1 MIGGPTALHWLSCT
15 NGAYATTTTTVAAAA
30 AATPKS
36 VDTKGPLPLT
46 PPPPPPPP
54 PAAAA
59 SNTNLVELFIN
70 GKPVK
75 IEAGSAVIQAC
86 ALAGED
92 IPRFCYHERLAV
104 AGNCRMCLVEVEK
117 SPKPVVSC
125 AMPVMPGM
133 KVWTK
138 TPLVK
143 RAREG
148 VMEFLLAN
156 HPLDCPI
163 CDQGGECDLQ
173 DQSMAFG
180 SDRGRYHEDV
190 GKRAVEDKNL
200 GPLVK
205 TTMTRCIHCTRCV
218 RFAVDVAGM
227 DELGTSGRGADM
239 QIGTYVEKTLSSEM
253 SGNIIDLCPVGA
265 LTSKPYAFTARPWE
279 LKKTESIDV
288 MDAVG
293 SHIRIDSR
301 GSAVMRVLP
310 RLNEAINEEWLA
322 DKSRFAYDGLRRQ
335 RLESPL
341 LRMADGKYASLP
353 WDKALGLLSSRVQG
367 LSGSE
372 LVAYAGAMADVE
384 SMLTLKDLFHHL
396 NSAQLYLD
404 RPLNHMAFN
413 SSLADIRANYLF
425 NSTISAIERADCILL
440 IGTNPRHEA
449 ALLNARIR
457 KAYVQ
462 SGVQVGL
469 IGDMPALNY
478 PVTHLGT
485 GPKALMELIKGKGGS
500 KSPLAEFLAAMK
512 SAQRPM
518 VIVGSAIFERSDAD
532 AVVASVNALCGKL
545 SDVLFQP
552 DWNGYNVLQREAS
565 RVGALDIG
573 FLPSH
578 QPWLPKASSTLS
590 SSLSLAKF
598 VYLLHADDVPASSLP
613 PNAFIVY
620 QGTHGDQGAQVADLI
635 LPGAAYTEKDCTFV
649 NLEGRP
655 QRTKAA
661 VPCPAGAREDWQI
674 LRAFAEVLGVPLPY
688 SDLFSMRQRMYEV
701 APHLLQTELVQ
712 ASSLPMSMSPMALGL
727 KATTFAKMNMEED
740 VFRLPIEDYYMT
752 DPISRNS
759 LIMSKCSKAYTKGE
773 QVNDMP

>member
-1 MIGGPTALHWLSCT
+1 
-15 NGAYATTTTTVAAAA
+15 
-30 AATPKS
+30 
-36 VDTKGPLPLT
+36 
-46 PPPPPPPP
+46 
-54 PAAAA
+54 
-59 SNTNLVELFIN
+59 
-70 GKPVK
+70 
-75 IEAGSAVIQAC
+75 
-86 ALAGED
+86 
-92 IPRFCYHERLAV
+92 
-104 AGNCRMCLVEVEK
+104 
-117 SPKPVVSC
+117 
-125 AMPVMPGM
+125 
-133 KVWTK
+133 
-138 TPLVK
+138 
-143 RAREG
+143 
-148 VMEFLLAN
+148 MEFLLAN
-156 HPLDCPI
+156 HPLDCVI

-180 SDRGRYHEDV
+180 SDRGRFNEDI

-301 GSAVMRVLP
+301 GSVVMRVLP

-341 LRMADGKYASLP
+341 LRMADGKYAVLP
-353 WDKALGLLSSRVQG
+353 WDKALGLLSSRAQG
-367 LSGSE
+367 LSGSDF
-372 LVAYAGAMADVE
+372 VAYAGALADVE
-384 SMLTLKDLFHHL
+384 SMLALKDLFHHL
-396 NSAQLYLD
+396 NSTRLYLD

-425 NSTISAIERADCILL
+425 NSTISAIEESDCILL

-449 ALLNARIR
+449 AILNARIR

-462 SGVQVGL
+462 KGTQIGL
-469 IGDMPALNY
+469 IGELPVLNY
-478 PVTHLGT
+478 PVAHLGS
-485 GPKALMELIKGKGGS
+485 GPKALTDLVKGKGTQS
-500 KSPLAEFLAAMK
+500 LTDFFNLMK
-512 SAQRPM
+512 SAKRPM
-518 VIVGSAIFERSDAD
+518 LIVGSAIFERSDAD
-532 AVVASVNALCGKL
+532 AVIASINVLCGKL
-545 SDVLFQP
+545 SNVLFQP

-573 FLPSH
+573 FIPCTNSF
-578 QPWLPKASSTLS
+578 SSSGSSKS
-590 SSLSLAKF
+590 SSLPSAKF
-598 VYLLHADDVPASSLP
+598 VYLLNADDVSPSSLP
-613 PNAFIVY
+613 ENAFVVY
-620 QGTHGDQGAQVADLI
+620 QGTHGDRGAQMADLI

-661 VPCPAGAREDWQI
+661 VPCPVGAREDWYI
-674 LRAFAEVLGVPLPY
+674 VRAFAEVLGIPLPY
-688 SDLFSMRQRMYEV
+688 SDALSMRQRMYEI
-701 APHLLQTELVQ
+701 APHLLQTERVQ
-712 ASSLPMSMSPMALGL
+712 ASSLLMTLNPTALGL
-727 KATTFAKMNMEED
+727 KALSSSPKMNMED
-740 VFRLPIEDYYMT
+740 SFRLPIEDYYMT

-759 LIMSKCSKAYTKGE
+759 LTMSKCSKAYTMGE
-773 QVNDMP
+773 PLDEMP